1 MVVAQ
6 QPFGLSPPLPPPPA
20 LPLSTKR
27 PEISVRI
34 HAKLPRYAQPR
45 AQANAGARP
54 FLRPMTGNNS
64 EATLSLIYRRRSP
77 PSPQSGLESVR
88 AGVAGSDGALSPPP
102 PPPNRRFRFRC
113 CRILAGY
120 RLVTRPAF
128 IRAVIYNRGGGSGCI
143 RQVVFRPELG
153 IVSINVKPKRRA
165 MAPGH
170 PGPSFLSARISSGRE
185 TERER
190 ETSLMTLARDF
201 AQTRLH

>member
-1 MVVAQ
+1 
-6 QPFGLSPPLPPPPA
+6 
-20 LPLSTKR
+20 
-27 PEISVRI
+27 
-34 HAKLPRYAQPR
+34 
-45 AQANAGARP
+45 
-54 FLRPMTGNNS
+54 MTGNNS

-190 ETSLMTLARDF
+190 ERRGPEAWSSTREELRIYSGRSTGRTLDKRRFLASLMTLARDF